1 MHTKPVVEQVLK
13 EDVLF
18 TAEVAQMLGIS
29 SSAVNN
35 MIYRKKLIPIR
46 STSGAHL
53 FYRGDIEDIINGK
66 VSMPYLKPKEIIGH
80 NITHKCIDYLD
91 TLPSESFVA
100 VVGVSIYAYEFDAVR
115 DGYYT
120 PEEDC
125 YQQDS
130 RLVATKSPSFVLHYE
145 SGSELWLKGL
155 NCGYGGTGPNG
166 SIAVLT
172 GKLGVPQD
180 LAEFVYSYSVVKYS
194 RMDDGTWIV
203 DTHEGSPCD
212 ANRNPHIDYYVSE
225 GHLIVGITVDPNEKE
240 VDWRRD
246 YFPYMAPF
254 LAPQPSA
261 SIKSREQ
268 AIATGQVE
276 YYSSGRKKVY
286 QVVLTG
292 SAGNEIWL
300 DIPLDENTRF
310 SKQSN
315 LVSLFAELGLPVIQD
330 PKPEISDY
338 FTRLLTK
345 KLFVRQHNSAPNKG
359 QSE

>member
-1 MHTKPVVEQVLK
+1 MYPKSVVKKILE

-18 TAEVAQMLGIS
+18 TAEAGQLLGITPQ
-29 SSAVNN
+29 AVHSLVN
-35 MIYRKKLIPIR
+35 RKKLTPIR
-46 STSGAHL
+46 SSAGGHL
-53 FYRGDIEDIINGK
+53 FYRRDVEDLLVKKNY
-66 VSMPYLKPKEIIGH
+66 MPQLTPREIIGH
-80 NITHKCIDYLD
+80 NITHKCTDYLE
-91 TLPSESFVA
+91 TLPPESFND
-100 VVGVSIYAYEFDAVR
+100 VVGVSIYEYEYDAVR

-145 SGSELWLKGL
+145 NGSELWLKGL

-166 SIAVLT
+166 SITVLT
-172 GKLGVPQD
+172 EKLGVPQD
-180 LAEFVYSYSVVKYS
+180 LAELVYAYSVVKYS

-212 ANRNPHIDYYVSE
+212 ANRNPHINYYISE
-225 GHLIVGITVDPNEKE
+225 GHLVVGITVDPNEKE

-246 YFPYMAPF
+246 YLPYMAPF

-300 DIPLDENTRF
+300 DIPLDEKTRF

-315 LVSLFAELGLPVIQD
+315 LVSLFAELGLPVIPD
-330 PKPEISDY
+330 PLSEVSDY
-338 FTRLLTK
+338 FTRLITK
-345 KLFVRQHNSAPNKG
+345 KLFVRQHNSAPDKG
-359 QSE
+359 QNE